1 MDTPF
6 TTASESTEKKSDD
19 MLE

>member
-6 TTASESTEKKSDD
+6 TTASESTEKKSDG